1 MVEAQ
6 ALGFALQRSPHRQA
20 HFEHFEERLCEP
32 TCGEARSFLET
43 WRHHDGRGGMIVGR
57 HFPTRRWSGLLPHVA
72 LLEKTRDDFRV
83 RLIGFGLFCFYG
95 VDLRG
100 KHLSEIHTEERH
112 RLRHG
117 ELNDVLVSGRPHVS
131 RATVRDG
138 RETLLSREILSLPV
152 RASDG
157 CTRLVMVASFW
168 TDRRWLN

>member
-6 ALGFALQRSPHRQA
+6 ALGFVLQRSPHRQTLFK
-20 HFEHFEERLCEP
+20 HLKEELLEP
-32 TCGEARSFLET
+32 SCSEAQSFLET
-43 WRHHDGRGGMIVGR
+43 WRHHQGSGGMIIGR

-95 VDLRG
+95 VDFRG
-100 KHLSEIHTEERH
+100 KHLSEIHAEERY
-112 RLRHG
+112 RLRCG
-117 ELNDVLVSGRPHVS
+117 ELNDVLESGRPHVS
-131 RATVRDG
+131 RASVRDG

-152 RASDG
+152 LASDG

>member
-1 MVEAQ
+1 M
-6 ALGFALQRSPHRQA
+6 
-20 HFEHFEERLCEP
+20 
-32 TCGEARSFLET
+32 
-43 WRHHDGRGGMIVGR
+43 
-57 HFPTRRWSGLLPHVA
+57 
-72 LLEKTRDDFRV
+72 

-100 KHLSEIHTEERH
+100 KYLSEIHAEERY

-117 ELNDVLVSGRPHVS
+117 ELNDVLESGRPHVS

-152 RASDG
+152 LASDG
-157 CTRLVMVASFW
+157 GTRLVMVASFW